1 MTQGIKL
8 IFSLIIVIAVSFGVL
23 ACGNGVSVGKGAVVR
38 EQVWKAVD
46 GSKLSVNSPKIENV
60 HSILAAAEREAQ
72 ETYLREVGDSLTTSF
87 FEYSITAVRTEK
99 AYGGQTFQESGKQF
113 IVADVQVKNIFQD
126 AEYIPTG
133 HYDFVLT
140 WDSGEAYAE
149 KVFTEGMYPDHI
161 LLAQGD
167 NIAGIL
173 VFEVPEGINNFKIV
187 HKEVWDDGFEGS
199 SYAFL
204 CQI

>member
-1 MTQGIKL
+1 MTQRIKL
-8 IFSLIIVIAVSFGVL
+8 IFSMIIVIAVSFGVL
-23 ACGNGVSVGKGAVVR
+23 ACGNGVSVGKSIAVR
-38 EQVWKAVD
+38 EQVWKVTAECKP
-46 GSKLSVNSPKIENV
+46 STNSQNIENV
-60 HSILAAAEREAQ
+60 HSILAAVERETR

-99 AYGGQTFQESGKQF
+99 AYGGQTLQESGKQF
-113 IVADVQVKNIFQD
+113 IVADVQVKNIFQG

-149 KVFTEGMYPDHI
+149 KVFTEGMYPDHV
-161 LLAQGD
+161 LLDQGD

-187 HKEVWDDGFEGS
+187 HTEVWDDGFEGS

-204 CQI
+204 CQV